1 MEPKAAPE
9 AASESQLSPTPR
21 FRILKHRGWK
31 ASFRLEEAFWDVLG
45 EAARSKSM
53 KIADYIKTTLEQFDG
68 NARNQSSG
76 LRVHALEFLR
86 ERCRAMERA
95 GGVQNMINAALA
107 SPSPCFVLNAA
118 RQLINHN
125 REFYDFVASLA
136 GASAPGSVSSAQL
149 TLDVA
154 VPKLIDVLGS
164 KPGTALTCGYAIK
177 IDARLVRGKAKL
189 ILAADSNATMLIG
202 YILDAQQRVRPAS
215 AAS

>member
-1 MEPKAAPE
+1 MEPKAPE
-9 AASESQLSPTPR
+9 TDNESQLSPTPR

-31 ASFRLEEAFWDVLG
+31 ASFRLEEAFWDVLS
-45 EAARSKSM
+45 EASRTKGM

-86 ERCRAMERA
+86 ERCREMERA
-95 GGVQNMINAALA
+95 GGAQNMINAALA

-136 GASAPGSVSSAQL
+136 AGGSSPGSVSSAQL

-154 VPKLIDVLGS
+154 VPKLIDVLSS

-189 ILAADSNATMLIG
+189 ILAADRGATMLIG
-202 YILDAQQRVRPAS
+202 YILDANQRVRPAS
-215 AAS
+215 VAS